1 MTFVPCPRCGAEPTT
16 GGFIPVSRG
25 SGPVC
30 FIPEGCRKTW
40 WSMGVRFHES
50 PFFACLA
57 CGLVWS
63 SLQPDELRAHVETH
77 GDAKAKCRLP
87 ASKAYGGD

>member
-1 MTFVPCPRCGAEPTT
+1 
-16 GGFIPVSRG
+16 
-25 SGPVC
+25 
-30 FIPEGCRKTW
+30 
-40 WSMGVRFHES
+40 MGVPFHES

-87 ASKAYGGD
+87 TSKAYGGD